1 VLAGP
6 LFGPKMIA
14 TEGEAASREQ
24 AVLAEWNLAPADFT
38 RFAKLTSGTRRP
50 LIVWPGNL
58 SIRAEESDLRI
69 DFELPSGS
77 YATSLLREFMKS
89 SADER

>member
-1 VLAGP
+1 
-6 LFGPKMIA
+6 M
-14 TEGEAASREQ
+14 
-24 AVLAEWNLAPADFT
+24 AEWNLSPTDFT

-50 LIVWPGNL
+50 LLVWLGSL
-58 SIRAEESDLRI
+58 SIGAEENDLRI

-89 SADER
+89 SDDDK